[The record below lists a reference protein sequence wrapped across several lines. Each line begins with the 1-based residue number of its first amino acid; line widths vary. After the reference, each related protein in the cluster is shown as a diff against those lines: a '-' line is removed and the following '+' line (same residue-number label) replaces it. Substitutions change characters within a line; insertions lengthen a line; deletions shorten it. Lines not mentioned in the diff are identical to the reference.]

1 MATSAAR
8 LNEVISQIRNAKN
21 AGSAALAWAGWKDAQ
36 RNYEGPLPRS
46 WENKA
51 FAARSEAAKQYK
63 YSVVEVNEKLGEV
76 KETGKKG
83 AQSAGEAKQEPK
95 TQPKAENK
103 AENKPK
109 AKPTKAE
116 QAQSAGRAAKRTRE
130 MAGESFRM
138 RAQQQ
143 VDNFNEKN
151 SRNKKEGPPPRQR
164 QTQQGGASGAAR
176 QRLANANAKR
186 ADAAKA
192 EAPAGNRAQRR
203 AQAKAEGNLGTKGAG
218 AGATGGQKGRKG
230 RQNQRA
236 KSTPTG
242 SKRTKVVSDG
252 PQARTQT
259 RRPGKRN
266 PTTVKRSGNPE
277 VDARNEKLKELR
289 SQGRISAKDFR
300 RGVSESAARPEIS
313 DEIIAKGNKAPA
325 GSSDVQ
331 RIAARGG
338 EATDRQREQ
347 VRRASGTPEGKAAK
361 PVGGT
366 SVSTKDLTAKQAHDR
381 IQAALKKADPN
392 YEEKPFRGKNPN
404 GPATDGQVKKLE
416 SMGAGS
422 GTVKGTAAASEA
434 GKKAPRNVGTPA
446 DPIKAKADKTQQ
458 QLTAKQA
465 HDRIQEML
473 KKSDP
478 NHVTKPFRGNDPD
491 GPASQAQL
499 KKLGISNSAEAAPK
513 GSAASAGNAENLT
526 AKQAHDRIQAELKK
540 ADPNHTV
547 KPFRGKNPDAP
558 ASEAQLKRL
567 GAKPGNATG
576 TGTPKQSGGLFG
588 KPSGGDSGQASGQ
601 ASGGRGVRS
610 VKANG
615 QPTTTSGL
623 FGRPPVAGAN
633 AGANAGAAD
642 SAAGT
647 SSKPMGFKVLPEA
660 EAIAERDR
668 LLAQR
673 NAAPRSIGDLADD
686 FMPEDGP
693 AGRLAARLPKGL
705 GSAVR
710 FGLPAVGGLLAD
722 QVTGKIFQELDPTP
736 YSDSY
741 LGGALKAVGRGAV
754 AGGVA
759 GGLASG
765 GPGALVAAPVGGL
778 ISLGSY
784 VLGGGP
790 QNQESLEEAIA
801 NIRSEAAMSGT
812 DPKLTN
818 QIIGRLRLTAGRA
831 QRMGDNETVQAAIS
845 GAYGEIGGV
854 LGTPAVQNP
863 FNVDVIN
870 SLSRSS
876 NEQLMPLVQNME
888 GPYRAAAI
896 NSLASTPMAMYSQA
910 AANTI
915 DNGGNLG
922 GMLDANNLSNI
933 AMGM

>member
-1 MATSAAR
+1 M
-8 LNEVISQIRNAKN
+8 V
-21 AGSAALAWAGWKDAQ
+21 
-36 RNYEGPLPRS
+36 
-46 WENKA
+46 
-51 FAARSEAAKQYK
+51 
-63 YSVVEVNEKLGEV
+63 
-76 KETGKKG
+76 
-83 AQSAGEAKQEPK
+83 
-95 TQPKAENK
+95 
-103 AENKPK
+103 
-109 AKPTKAE
+109 
-116 QAQSAGRAAKRTRE
+116 
-130 MAGESFRM
+130 
-138 RAQQQ
+138 AQQQ
-143 VDNFNEKN
+143 VENFNEKN

-192 EAPAGNRAQRR
+192 EAPAPAKKAAPKKAAPEKPAAPAGNRAQRR

-218 AGATGGQKGRKG
+218 AGATGGQKVRKG

-266 PTTVKRSGNPE
+266 PTTVKKSGNPE

-325 GSSDVQ
+325 GASDVQ

-338 EATDRQREQ
+338 EVTDKQREQ

-381 IQAALKKADPN
+381 IQ
-392 YEEKPFRGKNPN
+392 
-404 GPATDGQVKKLE
+404 
-416 SMGAGS
+416 
-422 GTVKGTAAASEA
+422 
-434 GKKAPRNVGTPA
+434 
-446 DPIKAKADKTQQ
+446 
-458 QLTAKQA
+458 
-465 HDRIQEML
+465 EML

-478 NHVTKPFRGNDPD
+478 NHVAKPFRGKNPD
-491 GPASQAQL
+491 TPASPAQL
-499 KKLGISNSAEAAPK
+499 KRLGISSSEPAAPK

-567 GAKPGNATG
+567 GAEPGNATG
-576 TGTPKQSGGLFG
+576 TGTPKQSGGASGKQSGGASGKQSGGLFG

-601 ASGGRGVRS
+601 ASGSRGVRS

-615 QPTTTSGL
+615 QPTTMSGL

-633 AGANAGAAD
+633 AGANAGAAG

-647 SSKPMGFKVLPEA
+647 SSKPMGFRVLPEA
-660 EAIAERDR
+660 EALAERDR

-673 NAAPRSIGDLADD
+673 NAAPRNIADLADD

-778 ISLGSY
+778 LSLGSY

-801 NIRSEAAMSGT
+801 NIRNEAAMSGT

-831 QRMGDNETVQAAIS
+831 QRMGDNQTVQAAIA
-845 GAYGEIGGV
+845 GAYGEMGGV
-854 LGTPAVQNP
+854 LGTPAVENP

-915 DNGGNLG
+915 NNGGNLT
-922 GMLDANNLSNI
+922 GMLDAENLSNV
-933 AMGM
+933 AMGMQ

>member
-8 LNEVISQIRNAKN
+8 LNEIISQIRNAKN
-21 AGSAALAWAGWKDAQ
+21 AGSAALAWAGWRDAVN
-36 RNYEGPLPRS
+36 NYDGDLPKS

-51 FAARSEAAKQYK
+51 FAARSEATKQYK
-63 YSVVEVNEKLGEV
+63 YSVEEVKAKLGEV
-76 KETGKKG
+76 KETAKKG
-83 AQSAGEAKQEPK
+83 GQSAGEAKQEPK
-95 TQPKAENK
+95 TQPKAEEPKAQPKTQPK
-103 AENKPK
+103 AEDKPK

-116 QAQSAGRAAKRTRE
+116 QAQSA
-130 MAGESFRM
+130 
-138 RAQQQ
+138 
-143 VDNFNEKN
+143 
-151 SRNKKEGPPPRQR
+151 
-164 QTQQGGASGAAR
+164 
-176 QRLANANAKR
+176 
-186 ADAAKA
+186 KA
-192 EAPAGNRAQRR
+192 EAPAPTKKAAPEKPAAPAGNRAQRR

-236 KSTPTG
+236 KSAPTG

-259 RRPGKRN
+259 RRAGKRN
-266 PTTVKRSGNPE
+266 PTTVKQSGNPE

-300 RGVSESAARPEIS
+300 RGVSESVARPEIS
-313 DEIIAKGNKAPA
+313 EEIIAKGNKAPA
-325 GSSDVQ
+325 GASDVQ

-338 EATDRQREQ
+338 EVTDRQREQ

-392 YEEKPFRGKNPN
+392 YEEKPYRGKNPN
-404 GPATDGQVKKLE
+404 GPATAGQVKKLE

-422 GTVKGTAAASEA
+422 GTVKGAAAASEA

-458 QLTAKQA
+458 GLTAKQA
-465 HDRIQEML
+465 HDRIQKML
-473 KKSDP
+473 RKSDP
-478 NHVTKPFRGNDPD
+478 GHVIKPFRGKNPD
-491 GPASQAQL
+491 APASALQL
-499 KKLGISNSAEAAPK
+499 RKIGISSTEPAAPK

-526 AKQAHDRIQAELKK
+526 AKQAHDRIQAKLKK

-567 GAKPGNATG
+567 GGGAASPTKKPVPEVVARSKAVRESLAQPGQSTAEAAQLRSRWAERRPTQGRRIDRSNTPITKNRNFSAKPRGGISGATLQKEANAKASQGRARPTV
-576 TGTPKQSGGLFG
+576 TSSGPPAPPG
-588 KPSGGDSGQASGQ
+588 PSGPSGPG
-601 ASGGRGVRS
+601 GGRPRPTITPSGPGGGPGGGPPTDNRVRPTLTPDD
-610 VKANG
+610 VK
-615 QPTTTSGL
+615 
-623 FGRPPVAGAN
+623 
-633 AGANAGAAD
+633 
-642 SAAGT
+642 
-647 SSKPMGFKVLPEA
+647 
-660 EAIAERDR
+660 R
-668 LLAQR
+668 L
-673 NAAPRSIGDLADD
+673 GDKFFPD
-686 FMPEDGP
+686 DGP
-693 AGRLAARLPKGL
+693 SSRLAARLPKGF
-705 GSAVR
+705 GGAVR

-778 ISLGSY
+778 LSLGSY

-790 QNQESLEEAIA
+790 QNQESLVEAIA
-801 NIRSEAAMSGT
+801 NIRNEAAMSGT

-818 QIIGRLRLTAGRA
+818 QIIGRLRLTANRA

-845 GAYGEIGGV
+845 GAYGEMGGV
-854 LGTPAVQNP
+854 LGTPAVENP

-915 DNGGNLG
+915 NNGGNLG